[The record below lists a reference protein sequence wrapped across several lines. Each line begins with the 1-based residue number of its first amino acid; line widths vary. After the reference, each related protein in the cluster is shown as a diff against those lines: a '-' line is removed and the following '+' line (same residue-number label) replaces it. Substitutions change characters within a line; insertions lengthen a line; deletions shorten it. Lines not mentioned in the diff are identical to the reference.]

1 MMKKISIVVP
11 YRNREE
17 HLAQFT
23 PFMEEILSK
32 AEGYSPEIIIVEQ
45 DDDKPFNRAKLL
57 NIGYAESKDCDC
69 FCFHDVD
76 MLPLN
81 PDYSPV
87 EAPTHLAAEVE
98 QFNWGLAYDGY
109 FGGVTMFDKESF
121 EKING
126 YANEYWGWGAEDDD
140 VLSRCL
146 IMDIGV
152 FRKSCRYKSLA
163 HGRSIDNNLYNKNLQ
178 KLHHFKV
185 KPNKDAIMKDGL
197 STLTY
202 EKTGEEKIG
211 TITRKVRVKI

>member
-1 MMKKISIVVP
+1 MKKLSIIVP

-17 HLAQFT
+17 HLVQFI
-23 PFMEEILSK
+23 PFMEEILLNAK
-32 AEGYSPEIIIVEQ
+32 EYSSEIVIVEQ
-45 DDDKPFNRAKLL
+45 TDDKPFNRAKLL
-57 NIGYAESKDCDC
+57 NIGYAESKGSDY

-87 EAPTHLAAEVE
+87 ESPTHLAAEVE
-98 QFNWGLAYDGY
+98 QFNWGLAYEGY

-146 IMDIGV
+146 IMGIGV
-152 FRKSCRYKSLA
+152 FRKPCRYRSLA
-163 HGRSIDNNLYNKNLQ
+163 HGRAIDNELYNKNLQ
-178 KLHHFKV
+178 KLHNFKV
-185 KPNKDAIMKDGL
+185 KSSPESIMRDGL
-197 STLTY
+197 STLKY

-211 TITRKVRVKI
+211 QISRKIGVNI